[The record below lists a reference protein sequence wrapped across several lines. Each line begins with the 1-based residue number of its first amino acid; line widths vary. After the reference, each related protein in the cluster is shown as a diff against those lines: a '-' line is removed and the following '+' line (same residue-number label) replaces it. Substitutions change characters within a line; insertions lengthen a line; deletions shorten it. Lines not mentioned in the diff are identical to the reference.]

1 MKSLSVKTLY
11 RFYINNIRTLLSI
24 PLVLLTLTLTAC
36 GGGGETAPENS
47 KFNPELSF
55 QTSYEVNEGE
65 NITITFSL
73 DKSTLHDVSFDYKT
87 TDGSAIDNINFTGKN
102 GAIVIKSGE
111 KEASISLTTI
121 NNSKPQSQAKFQ
133 LILSNVIGAN
143 IDSAIININILDDES
158 EPSFLGF
165 SSPQTIAS
173 YQAGKLTIEV
183 TRPQISNED
192 LTVFF
197 SLSGT
202 ATQGFDYNIKPD
214 TDNTANSITFASGET
229 TAYINFTIIDNG
241 LPRSGSVIHI
251 ALDAANNFELNDNN
265 EHDII
270 LAGALAL
277 NDTGALTGDD
287 AKYGRDSNIELKKSH
302 DGVAGF
308 SFTKINF
315 QGNKVADDTVNSV
328 KTEKFSCVIDNV
340 TGLVF
345 ETKQDA
351 PSKDSLYN
359 ARLSKPEIDYLLNK
373 SNKLI
378 SKVSYQDLY
387 NTFPSILINKEG
399 KVVMADFEEIT
410 GRKFN
415 TLLESEKTMPAFIK
429 ITDLT
434 KSQLTLFHTE
444 SSRVAGNT
452 LAYPFYSD
460 LEIQHRNWRSTD
472 HEYYWLNEDTSTNGG
487 RSGSLGELSDT
498 KFPLSRFC
506 AFPHQDLTNYVSDI
520 KGCNSRDYLKVM
532 NDLAVCG
539 FTDWRLPKI
548 EELRSLVNYQ
558 VNSQPWDAQFFPFTN
573 SQGDYISATPS
584 VSNDASVWCIDG
596 SSGEVK
602 LCHKQQPS
610 YIQAVRGVTNE

>member
-1 MKSLSVKTLY
+1 MKSFSVKTLY
-11 RFYINNIRTLLSI
+11 RFYINNIKTLLSI

-308 SFTKINF
+308 SFTKMNF
-315 QGNKVADDTVNSV
+315 QGNKLAD
-328 KTEKFSCVIDNV
+328 EAIRFSCIVDNV
-340 TGLVF
+340 TGLVY
-345 ETKQDA
+345 EAKQDA
-351 PSKDSLYN
+351 PNKDTLYN
-359 ARLSKPEIDYLLNK
+359 ARLSDAELDLLTSQSSK
-373 SNKLI
+373 SI
-378 SKVSYQDLY
+378 SQVTYQDVY
-387 NTFPSILINKEG
+387 NAFPSIDLTTNFIVTFSKG
-399 KVVMADFEEIT
+399 DFEEII
-410 GRKFN
+410 GRKFD
-415 TLLESEKTMPAFIK
+415 TLLASEKTELAFIK
-429 ITDLT
+429 ITKLT
-434 KSQLTLFHTE
+434 KSELTFFLTD

-452 LAYPFYSD
+452 LTYPFNDD
-460 LEIQHRNWRSTD
+460 LEIQHSNWRSAD
-472 HEYYWLNEDTSTNGG
+472 HEYFWLNENISTNGG
-487 RSGSLGELSDT
+487 RRGSLGELSNT
-498 KFPLSRFC
+498 KLPISKNC
-506 AFPHQDLTNYVSDI
+506 AFPHEDMGSYVSEI
-520 KGCNSRDYLKVM
+520 QGCNSRDYLKVM
-532 NDLAVCG
+532 NNLAVCG
-539 FTDWRLPKI
+539 FTDWHLPNI

-558 VNSQPWDAQFFPFTN
+558 LNTNRWDAQFLPFTN
-573 SQGDYISATPS
+573 TNNQANYISATPS
-584 VSNDASVWCIDG
+584 VSNDASAWCVDG

-602 LCHKQQPS
+602 LCHKQVPN
-610 YIQAVRGVTNE
+610 YIRAVRGNTNE